1 MPIHS
6 DWQELYRSFVEQ
18 YGAEKGEGAFYAYCK
33 KHGID
38 YTKPQPKRESFSWV
52 GDLSPLPGNL
62 VRGKALHPIKTVH
75 LEEWPSVR
83 VYLEEELSKSAQT
96 LAGKPLLL
104 DHGRYINGKVL
115 STAYEDG
122 AIEYIAELNDQDILS
137 KIRDGKIK
145 HCSVEFEWQSLQNV
159 DGIAPRG
166 INFVGLSLL
175 SPGVEPGDPSSSV
188 EMWETVL
195 KSLKEA
201 KARAGEQ
208 AEPQQEFIYYAVRD
222 PAAFLEDRFSTVW
235 IDRFNGIQGIY
246 GRLRD
251 APENPQPMALLF
263 MKANNWDTDRV
274 KLWVQ
279 EHPQYLKGPEEAPPA
294 VYPHLQIEALQN
306 QLGIVT
312 EQKKTLEG
320 ALKEAEAK
328 IRTLEER
335 LSKKPLGEAVVSS
348 IDSVS
353 KKEILALLPERVP
366 IAWGYGPFELIQKL
380 KRKVS

>member
-1 MPIHS
+1 MPIHP
-6 DWQELYRSFVEQ
+6 DWQELYRTFVEQ
-18 YGAEKGEGAFYAYCK
+18 YGAEKGEEAFYAYCK
-33 KHGID
+33 KHDID
-38 YTKPQPKRESFSWV
+38 YTKPRPRRESFSWV

-115 STAYEDG
+115 SAAYEDG

-145 HCSVEFEWQSLQNV
+145 HCSVEFEWDSLKNV
-159 DGIAPRG
+159 NGVAPLG

-175 SPGVEPGDPSSSV
+175 SPGVEPGDPQSSV
-188 EMWETVL
+188 SLWESL
-195 KSLKEA
+195 IRRLKEA

-208 AEPQQEFIYYAVRD
+208 AEPQEFIYYAVRD

-235 IDRFNGIQGIY
+235 IDRFNGVQGIY

-263 MKANNWDTDRV
+263 MKVNNWDTDRV

-306 QLGIVT
+306 RLGIVT
-312 EQKKTLEG
+312 EQKTLEG

-335 LSKKPLGEAVVSS
+335 LSKKTLGEAVVSPM
-348 IDSVS
+348 DYVS

-366 IAWGYGPFELIQKL
+366 TQWGYGPFELIQKL